1 MHHWLFIALGGALG
15 AVGRYAVSN
24 AIKSVWSFSFPLATL
39 IVNAAG
45 SFLMGLIFVII
56 VDQQHLTAEW
66 RSVVMVGMLGAF
78 TTFSTFS
85 LETVVLLQRGEVLTA
100 ISYTVIS
107 VTLCIAATWLAISI
121 CRALL

>member
-15 AVGRYAVSN
+15 AVGRYAFSN
-24 AIKSVWSFSFPLATL
+24 AVNQVWSLSFPLATL
-39 IVNAAG
+39 LVNVLG
-45 SFLMGLIFVII
+45 SFVMGVMFVVI

-66 RSVVMVGMLGAF
+66 RSVLMVGMLGAF

-100 ISYTVIS
+100 IGYTLIS
-107 VTLCIAATWLAISI
+107 VTLCVAATWLAIVLSRVFI
-121 CRALL
+121 

>member
-1 MHHWLFIALGGALG
+1 
-15 AVGRYAVSN
+15 
-24 AIKSVWSFSFPLATL
+24 
-39 IVNAAG
+39 VNAAG
-45 SFLMGLIFVII
+45 SFLMGLMFVII